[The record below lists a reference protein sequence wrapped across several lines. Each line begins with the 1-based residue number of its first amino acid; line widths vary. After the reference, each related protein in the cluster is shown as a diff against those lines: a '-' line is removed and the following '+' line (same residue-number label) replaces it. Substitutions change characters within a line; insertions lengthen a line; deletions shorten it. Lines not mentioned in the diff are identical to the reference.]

1 MSLVEEVC
9 VCGKMKA
16 LMNSTNWQRHTKSC
30 KKRKSV
36 LSTAKLSTFFK
47 SSRNVSDKDN
57 TDSEQCIF
65 DSIPND
71 DVIDSNLVNENLDK
85 LCTTCVVSKDII
97 EVSSVSS
104 TTENVNG
111 SNVESYLNT
120 ISTIFES
127 YPNDP
132 ALIPTSNISDEQFS
146 FINSLGPCQPLQS
159 SLLRKQ
165 FPKRMQGERLRSF
178 HDEHYFK
185 KLQDGSLVKRMWMSY
200 SPSVDKVYC
209 IACKLFGTSTAKKNP
224 LAKDGIND
232 WKHISRRILCHEASS
247 DHLQA
252 VLRKSMYN
260 SNQRVDVGL
269 ILESSNAYVAENRE
283 VVKII
288 FETIIYLARQNISF
302 RGHDKSLTSLN
313 KGNFLEMLKLLSKHH
328 ALLSCH
334 LRKIE
339 DSKNRNRL
347 TFLSNV
353 SQNTMICILGELI
366 RSKILKSVKSAQV
379 FSVMIDTTTD
389 ISNLEQF
396 SLVLRF
402 VNDQG
407 MVEERLVAL
416 KVATDSTGKGMFNLF
431 CDICETYGLD
441 WKNQLCAQSYDGAA
455 VMQGQY
461 SGLRT
466 LIQEHNPRAVYIWCF
481 AHTLNLIIVDTCD
494 SCTETRNF
502 FGYIQSLKEF
512 MAARKRTALFM
523 EHQKTLYP
531 NERARRMKNFST
543 TRWTSHHRVIE
554 VVFEKYKAILN
565 TLEDLSNISDRST
578 GSLATT
584 LLKNI
589 TSFSFVSIM
598 FLTKTIFEITTPLS
612 KYLQSPAIDFMQALV
627 MVDSVKQQL
636 TNLRTTEG
644 AHEVL
649 QNAKQFAID
658 NELDET
664 QLPEIR
670 LRKRKRMFDEISE
683 DEIISNPV
691 DNFKSKVY
699 FLVIDKIIMS
709 ITTRFEKSKDILK
722 DLSFLTHDR
731 LMNTNQGKPCPDD
744 MFNSLKIWIPQ
755 IDQDALRIEYT
766 VFSKSFLEFQSQIN
780 PDKVHNYTDIDFIND
795 NEYED
800 DSDEN
805 HENES
810 QDTNINRS
818 KKTTPLQL
826 LQLLNSF
833 DLITAFPNLFLLY
846 KHLCT
851 IPTTSVSCERSF
863 SKLKLIKSRLRST
876 MAQSRL
882 ESLILISCE
891 KDLTNSIN
899 IDEAI
904 DKLALTSDV
913 MKKSLLFK

>member
-16 LMNSTNWQRHTKSC
+16 KMNSTNWLRHTIAC

-36 LSTAKLSTFFK
+36 ESTAKLSTFFK
-47 SSRNVSDKDN
+47 SSRNVSDKVE
-57 TDSEQCIF
+57 TLVIETI
-65 DSIPND
+65 DSIVCEQRKSDSQNYSESIPDD

-104 TTENVNG
+104 TTENISG

-159 SLLRKQ
+159 SLPGKQ
-165 FPKRMQGERLRSF
+165 FLKRMQGERLRSF

-185 KLQDGSLVKRMWMSY
+185 KLQYGSLVKRMWMSY

-232 WKHISRRILCHEASS
+232 WKHISRRILCHETSS

-288 FETIIYLARQNISF
+288 FETIIYLARQNIPF
-302 RGHDKSLTSLN
+302 RGHDESLTSLN

-339 DSKNRNRL
+339 DSKNHNRL

-366 RSKILKSVKSAQV
+366 HSKILKSVKSAQV
-379 FSVMIDTTTD
+379 FSIMIDTTTD

-416 KVATDSTGKGMFNLF
+416 KIATDSTGKGMFNLF
-431 CDICETYGLD
+431 CDICEKYGLD

-455 VMQGQY
+455 VMQGQ
-461 SGLRT
+461 
-466 LIQEHNPRAVYIWCF
+466 
-481 AHTLNLIIVDTCD
+481 
-494 SCTETRNF
+494 
-502 FGYIQSLKEF
+502 
-512 MAARKRTALFM
+512 
-523 EHQKTLYP
+523 
-531 NERARRMKNFST
+531 
-543 TRWTSHHRVIE
+543 
-554 VVFEKYKAILN
+554 
-565 TLEDLSNISDRST
+565 
-578 GSLATT
+578 
-584 LLKNI
+584 
-589 TSFSFVSIM
+589 
-598 FLTKTIFEITTPLS
+598 
-612 KYLQSPAIDFMQALV
+612 
-627 MVDSVKQQL
+627 
-636 TNLRTTEG
+636 
-644 AHEVL
+644 
-649 QNAKQFAID
+649 
-658 NELDET
+658 
-664 QLPEIR
+664 
-670 LRKRKRMFDEISE
+670 
-683 DEIISNPV
+683 
-691 DNFKSKVY
+691 
-699 FLVIDKIIMS
+699 
-709 ITTRFEKSKDILK
+709 
-722 DLSFLTHDR
+722 
-731 LMNTNQGKPCPDD
+731 
-744 MFNSLKIWIPQ
+744 
-755 IDQDALRIEYT
+755 
-766 VFSKSFLEFQSQIN
+766 
-780 PDKVHNYTDIDFIND
+780 
-795 NEYED
+795 
-800 DSDEN
+800 
-805 HENES
+805 
-810 QDTNINRS
+810 
-818 KKTTPLQL
+818 
-826 LQLLNSF
+826 
-833 DLITAFPNLFLLY
+833 
-846 KHLCT
+846 
-851 IPTTSVSCERSF
+851 
-863 SKLKLIKSRLRST
+863 
-876 MAQSRL
+876 
-882 ESLILISCE
+882 
-891 KDLTNSIN
+891 
-899 IDEAI
+899 
-904 DKLALTSDV
+904 
-913 MKKSLLFK
+913 